1 MKLQANPAPKQTAM
15 KPICLR
21 TVLMFFIVITVAT
34 PFELTRKGA
43 TSGSKAGI
51 EVVPIDTEKACYT
64 PETNHSG
71 KNAIV
76 PAGTFDRF
84 DPYTLQGK
92 TISSGVLVL

>member
-1 MKLQANPAPKQTAM
+1 LQANPAPKQTAM

-34 PFELTRKGA
+34 PFEFTRKGSS
-43 TSGSKAGI
+43 SGLKTGF
-51 EVVPIDTEKACYT
+51 EVVPVDTEKDCYT

-71 KNAIV
+71 ENALL
-76 PAGTFDRF
+76 PAGTYDRF

-92 TISSGVLVL
+92 SISTGVLVL

>member
-1 MKLQANPAPKQTAM
+1 MKLQAIPAPKQTAM

-34 PFELTRKGA
+34 PFEFTRKGT
-43 TSGSKAGI
+43 TSGSTAGF
-51 EVVPIDTEKACYT
+51 EAFPIDTEKACYT

-71 KNAIV
+71 KNPML
-76 PAGTFDRF
+76 PAGAFDRF

-92 TISSGVLVL
+92 SISTGVLVL